1 MIPLR
6 PELIEFMLAESLG
19 RLASCSKTL
28 RTDVRETNAWTLL
41 AAVQCPPQKAPT
53 SESRERDAIAR
64 VQSHMLRRR
73 LAANLSIFAP
83 NAPPPPPELRDNFT
97 DYTYFL
103 RIEDNGTVIW
113 EGDLTADA
121 APCVIVTDPINRI
134 HARECVKLV
143 APGSMRASICAVEG
157 LASYLANGDDDDD
170 DFDDSYLNRI
180 KLSMVAVR
188 EADSAMINIG
198 CFKLKEISYAEDPL
212 DYAYNFE
219 AQHPVF
225 SWQEG
230 DDMYEPF
237 DLKAS
242 VHLGLIRRPRGRAT
256 IGSLYLSLGFHVGE
270 PNQQNDYDTL
280 DDYLPRAIFQIIL
293 NHLAGSQTLCRERVV
308 APIKYWYG
316 DPPVPPVPQ
325 PFAASLRE
333 EQEMIR
339 TWLRSGALGSSTHL
353 AEAFYTVISAHAA
366 SREQLVSRPWDAVA
380 DSLQLDTLPTMVQ
393 EDFKRAFDALKLDMR
408 ESVLIELA

>member
-6 PELIEFMLAESLG
+6 PELVEFMLPESLG
-19 RLASCSKTL
+19 RLCSVCKTL

-53 SESRERDAIAR
+53 SASRERDAIAR

-97 DYTYFL
+97 DFTYFL

-121 APCVIVTDPINRI
+121 APCVIVNNHERA
-134 HARECVKLV
+134 HQCVKLD

-157 LASYLANGDDDDD
+157 LASYLANGGLDEDGDE
-170 DFDDSYLNRI
+170 DFDDSYLNRL

-188 EADSAMINIG
+188 EADSAMVSIG
-198 CFKLKEISYAEDPL
+198 CFKLKEISYDEPQNPL
-212 DYAYNFE
+212 GHAYDFE

-225 SWQEG
+225 SSKEG

-237 DLKAS
+237 ELKAS
-242 VHLGLIRRPRGRAT
+242 VRLDLIRRPRGRAT
-256 IGSLYLSLGFHVGE
+256 VGALYMCMGFHVGE

-280 DDYLPRAIFQIIL
+280 DDYLPRVIFQIMLI
-293 NHLAGSQTLCRERVV
+293 HLAGSQYWGRERVL
-308 APIKYWYG
+308 ASIKHWYG
-316 DPPVPPVPQ
+316 DPPAQ
-325 PFAASLRE
+325 TLTARI
-333 EQEMIR
+333 QEGHEGIWI
-339 TWLRSGALGSSTHL
+339 WLRSGALGSSTQF
-353 AEAFYTVISAHAA
+353 ADDIYTVIRAHAA
-366 SREQLVSRPWDAVA
+366 SRQQLVSRPWDAVA
-380 DSLQLDTLPTMVQ
+380 DLLQLETFPTMVQ
-393 EDFKRAFDALKLDMR
+393 EDFKRAWEGLKLEVEAR
-408 ESVLIELA
+408 